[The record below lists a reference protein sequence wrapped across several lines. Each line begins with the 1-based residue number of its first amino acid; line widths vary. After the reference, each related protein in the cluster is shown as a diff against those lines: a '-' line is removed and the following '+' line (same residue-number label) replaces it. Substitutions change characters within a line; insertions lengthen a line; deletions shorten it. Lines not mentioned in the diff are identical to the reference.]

1 MEDISTAI
9 PIVPTVPIG
18 YTFKVVQDLVD
29 VADKESILLR
39 SGEDKQASKHPIV
52 MMMMMI
58 VMMISTMRA
67 YGNDL

>member
-52 MMMMMI
+52 MMMMI

>member
-9 PIVPTVPIG
+9 PIVPAVPIG